1 MDEEKLEKVEQMSDS
16 DNDSDDSDTDAAK
29 IHQKL
34 VLRGMSKL
42 LRKKKR
48 KVNPFTL
55 LLSGLKKKKP
65 SEVSDQTELQE
76 LNESESA
83 IDKDKEKEGEAVEIS
98 AGVSAGSGS
107 HSDDEDSLDHDQ
119 SKRNT

>member
-1 MDEEKLEKVEQMSDS
+1 MSDS

-83 IDKDKEKEGEAVEIS
+83 IDKEKEKEGEAVEIS